1 MNNISTHTKK
11 QSSFDSV
18 LVLAKAES
26 RGEYCVVYA
35 NDKVRNLNFLE
46 QIKNRIS
53 NFFDRKHI
61 IESNTALKLQSAK
74 THVADKLGQIIY
86 SEINIDPR
94 DQHNLPINQS
104 HFKSEIVCNFLDK
117 RILNSTEITNI
128 SPASL
133 TTEDQKKLDDKTKAC
148 LEHLP
153 DLINA
158 ALNDPSLEK
167 YISLL
172 VKDDNPEKR
181 NIRGNISQKNID
193 AEKII
198 TMAKQAKKIK
208 ESLHCSSEKAVTYLK
223 TLAKTKTINQD
234 SDKKKDIDKREAF
247 DNENNPHLSEEDK
260 QKNRN
265 NVGRYFEKT
274 SLEKRIE
281 NFILVKK
288 EFYIDAKSAALYA
301 KLMGHETI
309 IKKYVNNKEAI
320 KIVDQFISKSNKQN
334 IAESDIESEFNK
346 FITQYESKKEI
357 SKMMR
362 FLTKDEILLIP
373 GTERYKEFEKIAT
386 EMANPAYSK
395 IPDKGYISSAAIDF
409 LKQKK
414 SAYEERNTF
423 DESSSRQDIA
433 EKNLISYNK
442 FIHDESVKREEQTLK
457 DGGYYGGN
465 YY

>member
-11 QSSFDSV
+11 QSSFDTV

-35 NDKVRNLNFLE
+35 KDKIRNLNFLE

-53 NFFDRKHI
+53 NLFGRKHI
-61 IESNTALKLQSAK
+61 LDTNTALKFQSAK

-94 DQHNLPINQS
+94 DHYNLPINQS
-104 HFKSEIVCNFLDK
+104 YFKSEIAYNFLDK
-117 RILNSTEITNI
+117 RILKSKEEINTSSI
-128 SPASL
+128 SL
-133 TTEDQKKLDDKTKAC
+133 TPEDQKKLDDKTKAC

-153 DLINA
+153 ELINA

-172 VKDDNPEKR
+172 VKDDDPEKI
-181 NIRGNISQKNID
+181 NTRGNITQKNID
-193 AEKII
+193 AEEII
-198 TMAKQAKKIK
+198 TMAKQAKQIK
-208 ESLHCSSEKAVTYLK
+208 ESLHCSPEKSVTYLNI
-223 TLAKTKTINQD
+223 LAGTKTINQD
-234 SDKKKDIDKREAF
+234 SDKKRYIDKREAY
-247 DNENNPHLSEEDK
+247 DNENNPHLSEKDK
-260 QKNRN
+260 EKNRN
-265 NVGRYFEKT
+265 NAGKYFEKK

-281 NFILVKK
+281 NFISVKK
-288 EFYIDAKSAALYA
+288 EFYIDAKFAALYA

-309 IKKYVNNKEAI
+309 ITKYVNSKEAI
-320 KIVDQFISKSNKQN
+320 KLVDQFISKSNIEN

-357 SKMMR
+357 SKFMQ
-362 FLTKDEILLIP
+362 FLTKDEILLLP

-386 EMANPAYSK
+386 EMANPAYST
-395 IPDKGYISSAAIDF
+395 IPDKEYIKSSAIDF

-414 SAYEERNTF
+414 SAYEERITF
-423 DESSSRQDIA
+423 DETSSRQAIA
-433 EKNLISYNK
+433 AKFLASYNK
-442 FIHDESVKREEQTLK
+442 FNHDENVKREEKTLR